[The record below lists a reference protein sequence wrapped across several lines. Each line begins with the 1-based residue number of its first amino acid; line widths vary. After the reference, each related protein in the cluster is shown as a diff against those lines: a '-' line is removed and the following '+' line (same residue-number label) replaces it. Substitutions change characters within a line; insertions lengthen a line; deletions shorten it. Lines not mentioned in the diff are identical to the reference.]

1 MQEFAIKAEEAIDA
15 QNYIFAEEAR
25 EELRRSDNAS
35 KTLVNNR
42 ESMLHL

>member
-15 QNYIFAEEAR
+15 QNYIFVEEAPGR
-25 EELRRSDNAS
+25 TQ
-35 KTLVNNR
+35 TLVNNR